1 MMQIPI
7 LEGRAFTDAD
17 TSATANVA
25 IINQVM
31 AESLWPNQ
39 DPIGRKFSV
48 ESANGPFITIVG
60 VARNTRNGNLMDPPD
75 VYFYRPLSQDY
86 LSTHVLQLRTSVPPE
101 SLIPAV
107 EAQVRA
113 EDPSL
118 PIFDVMPMERTLAGV
133 NGYFLF
139 HVGVGFAA
147 VFGGLGMVLAV
158 VGLYG
163 VVSFTSS
170 RRTHEIGIRMALGAQ
185 PGNIFTLVLR
195 QAVVLVAAGIGVGL
209 MAALAVTRLLSTMLV
224 GVAPYDPVTFASVA
238 AVLVVVALI
247 ACFLPARR
255 AARLDPSV
263 ALRYE

>member
-1 MMQIPI
+1 
-7 LEGRAFTDAD
+7 
-17 TSATANVA
+17 
-25 IINQVM
+25 
-31 AESLWPNQ
+31 
-39 DPIGRKFSV
+39 
-48 ESANGPFITIVG
+48 
-60 VARNTRNGNLMDPPD
+60 
-75 VYFYRPLSQDY
+75 
-86 LSTHVLQLRTSVPPE
+86 
-101 SLIPAV
+101 
-107 EAQVRA
+107 
-113 EDPSL
+113 
-118 PIFDVMPMERTLAGV
+118 
-133 NGYFLF
+133 
-139 HVGVGFAA
+139 VGVGFAA